1 MMLNHPSIV
10 EQIQYDNKLIIKL
23 KNPKFGVFSRD
34 DAAQSPALLPIDS
47 QINLNKHINKTV
59 FAIPFCARYGHML
72 LEGLAV
78 ALQLKAEVGLK
89 DLVITAPMPIDQET
103 GLFVHFLDGSKY
115 PYFDEGIDNKEH
127 KYNLSCLEGIK
138 SNYHTIPDF
147 CKYFGLTLTCIN
159 TYDFV
164 DTSFDYAYFMY
175 GKFGN
180 FDLGFRFVDPTFT
193 QVIVPKTLIPAS
205 FSDYQMVTPVSSSLI
220 HWDSFKLLKDSYPKF
235 DLILGKKTYVSRKN
249 FPDRNVLEEQQI
261 EEYFKSLNYD
271 IVYFENLTILEQV
284 RICQES
290 EKIVCLYGTN
300 LLNCGFCSNKTKVI
314 SIKFKIDP
322 LSPTI
327 NGFYNFIFQQGNI
340 EHKELEYNGDDLLG
354 FIKEKIR

>member
-1 MMLNHPSIV
+1 
-10 EQIQYDNKLIIKL
+10 
-23 KNPKFGVFSRD
+23 
-34 DAAQSPALLPIDS
+34 
-47 QINLNKHINKTV
+47 
-59 FAIPFCARYGHML
+59 
-72 LEGLAV
+72 
-78 ALQLKAEVGLK
+78 
-89 DLVITAPMPIDQET
+89 
-103 GLFVHFLDGSKY
+103 
-115 PYFDEGIDNKEH
+115 
-127 KYNLSCLEGIK
+127 
-138 SNYHTIPDF
+138 
-147 CKYFGLTLTCIN
+147 
-159 TYDFV
+159 
-164 DTSFDYAYFMY
+164 MY

-327 NGFYNFIFQQGNI
+327 NGFYNLIFAEGGI
-340 EHKELEYNGDDLLG
+340 KHIELEYNGDDLLG
-354 FIKEKIR
+354 YIKEKIR